1 MAELKNPALA
11 GDFLFDTVVYASAGS
26 NYGTVPA
33 LVQYKVYDTPDPAY
47 VTPRINMSPFANLG
61 SAPWTFPNTSMPLNG
76 HICIPRGRGPFSL
89 MMFAAPRQ
97 KKEPASGNRQ
107 VQVGEA
113 DSSWLLRIRCVS

>member
-61 SAPWTFPNTSMPLNG
+61 SVPWTFPNTSMPLNG
-76 HICIPRGRGPFSL
+76 QSASLAGADPF
-89 MMFAAPRQ
+89 R
-97 KKEPASGNRQ
+97 
-107 VQVGEA
+107 
-113 DSSWLLRIRCVS
+113 